1 MAVICVESV
10 GRGGWWCVKVGGRA
24 DRVSGTKP
32 PPKINAV
39 PASLCLSSGRPA
51 GSLSSS
57 GSRVESGAR
66 RPVTGTTCHQ
76 LHRSPNGSTLDQR
89 YGRQYVAPPRR
100 QFTLQTHTHTHCGCP
115 LPAIYRLAVERLG
128 GPLIKTVRG
137 AGDNVEP
144 DLWTQARLPS

>member
-1 MAVICVESV
+1 MCVLAVICVESV

-100 QFTLQTHTHTHCGCP
+100 QFTLQTHTHTLWLSTPSHLQASSGETRRPPYNNSQGCW
-115 LPAIYRLAVERLG
+115 R
-128 GPLIKTVRG
+128 
-137 AGDNVEP
+137 
-144 DLWTQARLPS
+144 